1 MTKTYSPKIGEIK
14 RDWHLLDAEGQ
25 LIGRLSTQAAVFLMG
40 KHKTTFVRHLDSGD
54 HVVIINCEKI
64 KSTGQKESQK
74 IYTRHTGW
82 PGGLRQTTLAKLRQ
96 DKPQEILTH
105 AISGM
110 LPDNKLKDRML
121 KHLHLVIGQ
130 QNPYA
135 KYFQ

>member
-1 MTKTYSPKIGEIK
+1 MTKTYSPKISEIK
-14 RDWHLLDAEGQ
+14 RDWHLLDAQGE
-25 LIGRLSTQAAVFLMG
+25 LIGRLSTQAAILLMG
-40 KHKTTFVRHLDSGD
+40 KHKPTFVRHLDSGD

-74 IYTRHTGW
+74 VYTRHTGW

-96 DKPQEILTH
+96 DKPQQILTH

-110 LPDNKLKDRML
+110 LPDNKLKDKML
-121 KHLHLVIGQ
+121 KHLHLVIGPE
-130 QNPYA
+130 NPYA